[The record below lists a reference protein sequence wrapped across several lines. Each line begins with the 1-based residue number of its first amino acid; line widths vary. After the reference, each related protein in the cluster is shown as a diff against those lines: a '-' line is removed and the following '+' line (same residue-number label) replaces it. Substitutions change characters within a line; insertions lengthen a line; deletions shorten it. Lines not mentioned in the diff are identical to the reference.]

1 MNFIGGITKTRE
13 TNDRKVNVKKSRWV
27 AREKERKKVEGTVV
41 ANTANVKSGKIANY
55 DNMRKVRS
63 ARRRR
68 KVLLD

>member
-27 AREKERKKVEGTVV
+27 AREKERKKVV
-41 ANTANVKSGKIANY
+41 ANTENVKSGKFANY

>member
-41 ANTANVKSGKIANY
+41 ANTENVKSGKFANY

-63 ARRRR
+63 ARRRSQ
-68 KVLLD
+68 VLLD